1 MSEQAPEAQQPSGV
15 NARQIHACSLAAA
28 DLAHLDPPEIR
39 QCVSDLLAAG
49 RHALA
54 QALGEAALARH
65 PSEPNVLASAALL
78 AQARHDWMAADDL
91 LRRWVAVEGAAT
103 PPAAWHQWVHVLHQ
117 LGEPCAALNVVLE
130 GSRCHPDHPGLA
142 EERQALE
149 RRWERCQLMSAPQ
162 ARH

>member
-1 MSEQAPEAQQPSGV
+1 MSDQAPETMYPTDMNPQQV
-15 NARQIHACSLAAA
+15 QVCRLAAS
-28 DLAHLDPPEIR
+28 DLAHLDPAEIR

-65 PSEPNVLASAALL
+65 PCEPNVLASAALL
-78 AQARHDWMAADDL
+78 AQARQDWMAADDL
-91 LRRWVAVEGAAT
+91 LRRWVAVDGAAI
-103 PPAAWHQWVHVLHQ
+103 PPAAWCQWVHVLHQ
-117 LGEPCAALNVVLE
+117 LGEPCAALKVAQE

-149 RRWERCQLMSAPQ
+149 RRWDRCQLMSAAQ
-162 ARH
+162 QRH